1 LTNEQQKLA
10 DEFTKYRS
18 EIARKDVEK
27 EQSIFELQQ
36 KLKENRESQKMS
48 IASKVSSQ
56 DLFGQDSHALS
67 YIQKVEMLDQ
77 MMEKLF
83 VLSEKGQFHLKV
95 ENEAPAMT
103 EVLQERKRQEQIRE
117 EQKATLLASPNP
129 AQLVPQPTSINDQA

>member
-1 LTNEQQKLA
+1 
-10 DEFTKYRS
+10 
-18 EIARKDVEK
+18 
-27 EQSIFELQQ
+27 
-36 KLKENRESQKMS
+36 
-48 IASKVSSQ
+48 VSSQ

-129 AQLVPQPTSINDQA
+129 AQLVPQPSSINDQA

>member
-1 LTNEQQKLA
+1 
-10 DEFTKYRS
+10 
-18 EIARKDVEK
+18 
-27 EQSIFELQQ
+27 
-36 KLKENRESQKMS
+36 M
-48 IASKVSSQ
+48 SSQ

-117 EQKATLLASPNP
+117 EQKAALLASPNP
-129 AQLVPQPTSINDQA
+129 AQLVPQPSSINDQA

>member
-1 LTNEQQKLA
+1 
-10 DEFTKYRS
+10 
-18 EIARKDVEK
+18 
-27 EQSIFELQQ
+27 
-36 KLKENRESQKMS
+36 M
-48 IASKVSSQ
+48 SSQ

-129 AQLVPQPTSINDQA
+129 TQLVPQPSSINDQA

>member
-1 LTNEQQKLA
+1 
-10 DEFTKYRS
+10 
-18 EIARKDVEK
+18 
-27 EQSIFELQQ
+27 
-36 KLKENRESQKMS
+36 M
-48 IASKVSSQ
+48 SSQ

-83 VLSEKGQFHLKV
+83 VLSEKGQVHLKV

-117 EQKATLLASPNP
+117 EQKANQTSLLASPTP
-129 AQLVPQPTSINDQA
+129 AQLVP